1 MSAFAKGLE
10 VGKQV
15 RQGQVIGFVGST
27 GQSTGAHVHYE
38 ILVNGRFV
46 DPMRIKLPRGRSL
59 DGGMMTNFE
68 KERDRLDNMMAGRG
82 GARISDASGGPLQVT
97 NR

>member
-1 MSAFAKGLE
+1 M
-10 VGKQV
+10 
-15 RQGQVIGFVGST
+15 ST
-27 GQSTGAHVHYE
+27 GPHVHYE

-68 KERDRLDNMMAGRG
+68 KERDRLDGMMSGRG
-82 GARISDASGGPLQVT
+82 GARISDAGGGPLQVT